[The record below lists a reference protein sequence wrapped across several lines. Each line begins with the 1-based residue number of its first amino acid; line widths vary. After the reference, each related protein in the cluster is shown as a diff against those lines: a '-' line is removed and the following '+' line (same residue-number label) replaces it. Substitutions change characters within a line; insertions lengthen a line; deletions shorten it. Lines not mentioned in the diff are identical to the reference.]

1 MAKFGDV
8 LRVNLSNGSIKKE
21 QMDEK
26 VLRKYLGGRGL
37 GTRILYDET
46 PAGIDPLGPENK
58 LIFISGPLT
67 GRGAPTGN
75 RYMVVTKSPLTGFIA
90 SSNSGGFWGTELVR
104 AGYST
109 VIVEGKASKPSYL
122 WIKDDHVEIR
132 DAASVWGLDS
142 HEATDKLLELVG
154 DGEARVSCISKSG
167 EQLSKLA
174 AIMNEKNRA
183 AGRSGV
189 GAVMGSKNLKALVV
203 RGTGKVEA
211 QAPEKLKEAF
221 AAAMTKIKANPVAGT
236 GLPTYGTAVL
246 VNVINA
252 GGAYP
257 YKNWQSSYM
266 EPSEADKQSG
276 ETLTKDFLTRK
287 AACFGC
293 PIACGR
299 MTRMKSKPLHGEGP
313 EYETIFAF
321 GACCGIA
328 EMEPLI
334 EANYICNEQGIDT
347 IGAGVT
353 VAAAMELYEK
363 GHIPKADLEG
373 GPELKF
379 GDAQAMLYWTRK
391 MARAEGKLGKLMGDG
406 SYRLC
411 EAYGH
416 TEFSMT
422 VKKQE
427 MPAYDARGIQ
437 GIGLTYATSNRGACH
452 VRGYTIAP
460 EMVGLPMKMDPH
472 VTEGKPEVAKIFHD
486 LTAAID
492 SAGLCLFTSFAL
504 GADDYAALLSG
515 GTGWDM
521 TADEVMKTGE
531 RVWNLEKMYNI
542 REGWTLKD
550 DELPARLTK
559 EPIPEGPSKGLV
571 SQVPEMLP
579 KYYKLRGWDEKTGHP
594 SKEKLADL
602 GL

>member
-1 MAKFGDV
+1 MVNFGDI
-8 LRVNLSNGSIKKE
+8 LRINLTNGSITKE
-21 QMDEK
+21 VMDETK
-26 VLRKYLGGRGL
+26 LRKYLGGRGL
-37 GTRILYDET
+37 GTRILFDET
-46 PAGIDPLGPENK
+46 PAGIDPLGEQNK
-58 LIFISGPLT
+58 LIFAIGPMT

-90 SSNSGGFWGTELVR
+90 SSNSGGFWGTELAR
-104 AGYST
+104 AGHAAL
-109 VIVEGKASKPSYL
+109 IIEGKAASPCYL
-122 WIKDDHVEIR
+122 WIKDGEIEIR
-132 DAASVWGLDS
+132 DASSVWGLDS
-142 HEATDKLLELVG
+142 HETTDKLLEMVG
-154 DGEARVSCISKSG
+154 DPAARVSCISKSG

-174 AIMNEKNRA
+174 AIMNEKDRA

-189 GAVMGSKNLKALVV
+189 GAVMGSKNLKAIVV

-211 QAPEKLKEAF
+211 ALPEKMKENTSSAI
-221 AAAMTKIKANPVAGT
+221 AKIKANPVAGT
-236 GLPTYGTAVL
+236 GLPTYGTACL

-257 YKNWQSSYM
+257 YKNWQSGYM
-266 EPSEADKQSG
+266 DPAEADKQSG
-276 ETLTKDFLTRK
+276 ETLTRDFLVRK
-287 AACFGC
+287 SACFGC

-299 MTRMKSKPLHGEGP
+299 VTKMKSKPLHGEGP

-321 GACCGIA
+321 GACCGVA
-328 EMEPLI
+328 DMEPIL

-363 GHIPKADLEG
+363 GYLPKADLEG
-373 GPELKF
+373 GPELRF
-379 GDAQAMLYWTRK
+379 GDTEAMVYWTRK

-416 TEFSMT
+416 PELSMT

-437 GIGLTYATSNRGACH
+437 GIGITYATSNRGACH

-460 EMVGLPMKMDPH
+460 EMAGLPVKLDPH
-472 VTEGKPEVAKIFHD
+472 VLEGKPEIAKIFHD

-492 SAGLCLFTSFAL
+492 SIGMCLFTSFAL
-504 GADDYAALLSG
+504 GAEDYAALIAA
-515 GTGWDM
+515 GTKWDM
-521 TADEVMKTGE
+521 TAEELLKAGE
-531 RVWNLEKMYNI
+531 RVWNLEKQYNI
-542 REGWTLKD
+542 REGWKPED
-550 DELPARLTK
+550 DRLPDRLVK
-559 EPIPEGPSKGLV
+559 EPLPEGPSKGMV
-571 SQVPEMLP
+571 SRLSEMLP
-579 KYYKLRGWDEKTGHP
+579 KYYALRGWDEKGYPTQ
-594 SKEKLADL
+594 KKLTEL